1 MWYKGAMVQAPLQ
14 RSPAELVRA
23 IGRWSMVA
31 LAVNSI
37 VGSGIFG
44 LPAPVAGFLGRASP
58 LAVLL
63 AGAGM
68 GVIIACYGEVA
79 SQFTETGGTY
89 LYLRHA
95 FGRLA
100 GLQVVWLM
108 LLSRLTAVAAAV
120 NLLVT
125 YLAEFWPRATQP
137 VPRLA
142 IITGF
147 IGVLAAV
154 NCRGVGAGTRMSN
167 AAVVAKLG
175 ALGLVCAAG
184 IVWLTSHPAVTAL
197 PVTADADSWLKAMLL
212 LLFAYGGYEAALNP
226 MGEARDPRRDVTFA
240 LFAALLI
247 VTVLY
252 SVLQWVVVEVLAD
265 PAKSQRPLADAARV
279 MLGEPGAA
287 LISIGALVSVY
298 GYVSANMLTTP
309 RGIFAPAQAGD
320 LPALLGAV
328 HPRWRTP
335 YVAIAVFAVLLWA
348 FSQFASFSWNVTL
361 SAVSRIVYYAGICA
375 AVPVLRRTQPA
386 AAAFRV
392 PGGLTLPVL
401 GIAICALLL
410 TRVDFGKS
418 LILLATIAVA
428 LLNWALVRD
437 ASPMSR
443 TEKSK
448 RVEP

>member
-1 MWYKGAMVQAPLQ
+1 MVQVPTDSS
-14 RSPAELVRA
+14 RAELVRA

-44 LPAPVAGFLGRASP
+44 LPSPVAGLIGRASP

-89 LYLRHA
+89 LYLRHT

-108 LLSRLTAVAAAV
+108 LLSRLTAVAAAL

-147 IGVLAAV
+147 IAVLAAV

-167 AAVVAKLG
+167 ASVVAKLG
-175 ALGLVCAAG
+175 ALGIVCVAG
-184 IVWLTSHPAVTAL
+184 IAWLTVHPAVAAP
-197 PVTADADSWLKAMLL
+197 PVAAGLDNWLKAMLL

-226 MGEARDPRRDVTFA
+226 MGEARDPRRDVAFA
-240 LFAALLI
+240 LFVALLI
-247 VTVLY
+247 VTVIY
-252 SVLQWVVVEVLAD
+252 TVLQWVVVSVLTD
-265 PAKSQRPLADAARV
+265 PARSQRPLADAARV

-335 YVAIAVFAVLLWA
+335 YVSILVFAVLLWG

-361 SAVSRIVYYAGICA
+361 SAVARIVYYAGICA
-375 AVPVLRRTQPA
+375 AVPVLRRKQPG

-392 PGGLTLPVL
+392 PGGLTLPVVGVAL
-401 GIAICALLL
+401 CVLLL
-410 TRVDFGKS
+410 TQVDFGKS

-428 LLNWALVRD
+428 LVNRALVRER
-437 ASPMSR
+437 SPR
-443 TEKSK
+443 AA
-448 RVEP
+448 RA

>member
-1 MWYKGAMVQAPLQ
+1 MGEAPSHSS
-14 RSPAELVRA
+14 RAELVRA

-44 LPAPVAGFLGRASP
+44 LPSPVAGLVGKLSP

-63 AGAGM
+63 AAAGM

-108 LLSRLTAVAAAV
+108 TLSRLTAVAAAV

-137 VPRLA
+137 APRLA
-142 IITGF
+142 VITGF

-154 NCRGVGAGTRMSN
+154 NCRGVGAGTHMSN
-167 AAVVAKLG
+167 AAVVGKLG

-184 IVWLTSHPAVTAL
+184 IGWLTVHPAVPAPLLT
-197 PVTADADSWLKAMLL
+197 PSADSWLKAMLL

-226 MGEARDPRRDVTFA
+226 MGEARDPRRDVAFS

-265 PAKSQRPLADAARV
+265 PAASQRPLADAARV

-287 LISIGALVSVY
+287 LISVGALISVY

-335 YVAIAVFAVLLWA
+335 YVAIVVFAVLLWA
-348 FSQFASFSWNVTL
+348 FSQYASFAWNVTL

-375 AVPVLRRTQPA
+375 AVPVLRRKQPG

-401 GIAICALLL
+401 GVGICVLLL
-410 TRVDFGKS
+410 TRADFGKS
-418 LILLATIAVA
+418 VILLATVGVA
-428 LLNWALVRD
+428 LLNWALVRNRGLP
-437 ASPMSR
+437 AA
-443 TEKSK
+443 
-448 RVEP
+448 RV

>member
-1 MWYKGAMVQAPLQ
+1 MGEAPSHSS
-14 RSPAELVRA
+14 RAELVRA

-31 LAVNSI
+31 LAVNSS

-44 LPAPVAGFLGRASP
+44 LPSPVAGLVGKLSP

-63 AGAGM
+63 AAAGM

-108 LLSRLTAVAAAV
+108 TLSRLTAVAAAV

-137 VPRLA
+137 TPRLA
-142 IITGF
+142 VITGF

-154 NCRGVGAGTRMSN
+154 NCRGVGAGTHMSN
-167 AAVVAKLG
+167 AAVVGKLG

-184 IVWLTSHPAVTAL
+184 IGWLTVHPAVPAPLLT
-197 PVTADADSWLKAMLL
+197 PSADSWLKAMLL

-226 MGEARDPRRDVTFA
+226 MGEARDPRRDVAFS

-265 PAKSQRPLADAARV
+265 PAASQRPLADAARV

-287 LISIGALVSVY
+287 LISVGALISVY

-335 YVAIAVFAVLLWA
+335 YVAIVVFAVLLWA
-348 FSQFASFSWNVTL
+348 FSQYASFAWNVTL

-375 AVPVLRRTQPA
+375 AVPVLRRKQPG

-401 GIAICALLL
+401 GVGICVLLL
-410 TRVDFGKS
+410 TRADFGKS
-418 LILLATIAVA
+418 VILLATVGVA
-428 LLNWALVRD
+428 LLNWALVRNRGLP
-437 ASPMSR
+437 AA
-443 TEKSK
+443 
-448 RVEP
+448 RV

>member
-1 MWYKGAMVQAPLQ
+1 MQEPQ
-14 RSPAELVRA
+14 RPPQSQLIRA

-44 LPAPVAGFLGRASP
+44 LPSPVAGLLGRASP
-58 LAVLL
+58 FAVLL
-63 AGAGM
+63 AAAGM
-68 GVIIACYGEVA
+68 GVIIACYAEVA

-89 LYLRHA
+89 LYLRQA

-100 GLQVVWLM
+100 GIQVVWLL

-137 VPRLA
+137 LPRLA
-142 IITGF
+142 IITAF
-147 IGVLAAV
+147 IGVLATV
-154 NCRGVGAGTRMSN
+154 NCRGVGAGTQMSN
-167 AAVVAKLG
+167 AAVVAKLA
-175 ALGLVCAAG
+175 ALGLVCTAG
-184 IVWLTSHPAVTAL
+184 IGWLAFHPAVPAPPL
-197 PVTADADSWLKAMLL
+197 SAGADSWLKAMLL
-212 LLFAYGGYEAALNP
+212 LLFAYAGYEAALNP
-226 MGEARDPRRDVTFA
+226 MGEARDPRRDVAFA
-240 LFAALLI
+240 LFAALGT

-252 SVLQWVVVEVLAD
+252 CVLQWVVVGVLPN
-265 PAKSQRPLADAARV
+265 PAVSQRPLADAARV

-335 YVAIAVFAVLLWA
+335 FVAIAVFAVLLWA
-348 FSQFASFSWNVTL
+348 FSQFANFSWNVTL
-361 SAVSRIVYYAGICA
+361 SAVTRIVPYAGICA
-375 AVPVLRRTQPA
+375 AVPVLRRKQPGA
-386 AAAFRV
+386 DAFRI

-401 GIAICALLL
+401 GVAICALLL

-418 LILLATIAVA
+418 VILLATIGVA

-437 ASPMSR
+437 RGLRAGSPTPQAQGR
-443 TEKSK
+443 G
-448 RVEP
+448 

>member
-44 LPAPVAGFLGRASP
+44 LPAPVAGLLGRASP

-68 GVIIACYGEVA
+68 GVIIACYAEVA

-108 LLSRLTAVAAAV
+108 LLSRLTAVAAAM

-167 AAVVAKLG
+167 ASVVAKLG

-184 IVWLTSHPAVTAL
+184 IVWLTVHPAVAAPPL
-197 PVTADADSWLKAMLL
+197 SPSADSWLKAMLL

-226 MGEARDPRRDVTFA
+226 MGEARDPRRDVAFA
-240 LFAALLI
+240 LFVALVV
-247 VTVLY
+247 VTLLY
-252 SVLQWVVVEVLAD
+252 SVLQWVVVGVLAD
-265 PAKSQRPLADAARV
+265 PAHSQRPLADAARV
-279 MLGEPGAA
+279 MLGQPGAA
-287 LISIGALVSVY
+287 LISVGALVSVY

-309 RGIFAPAQAGD
+309 RGIFAPAQAGE

-335 YVAIAVFAVLLWA
+335 YVSILVFAVLLWA
-348 FSQFASFSWNVTL
+348 FAQFASFSWNVTL

-375 AVPVLRRTQPA
+375 AVPVLRRKQPG

-401 GIAICALLL
+401 GVAICALLL

-437 ASPMSR
+437 RGLRAAR
-443 TEKSK
+443 A
-448 RVEP
+448 

>member
-1 MWYKGAMVQAPLQ
+1 MWYKVAMVQVPTDSS
-14 RSPAELVRA
+14 RAELVRA

-44 LPAPVAGFLGRASP
+44 LPSPVAGLLGRASP

-68 GVIIACYGEVA
+68 GVIIACYAEVA

-89 LYLRHA
+89 LYLRQA

-120 NLLVT
+120 NLLDT
-125 YLAEFWPRATQP
+125 HLAEFWPRATQP
-137 VPRLA
+137 LPRLA
-142 IITGF
+142 VITGF

-167 AAVVAKLG
+167 ASVVAKLG

-184 IVWLTSHPAVTAL
+184 IVWLTVHPAVATPPL
-197 PVTADADSWLKAMLL
+197 SSSADSWLKAMLL

-226 MGEARDPRRDVTFA
+226 MGEARDPRRDVAFA
-240 LFAALLI
+240 LFVALVM

-252 SVLQWVVVEVLAD
+252 SVLQWVVVGVLAD
-265 PAKSQRPLADAARV
+265 PAHSQRPLADAARV
-279 MLGEPGAA
+279 MLGQPGAA
-287 LISIGALVSVY
+287 LISVGALVSVY

-320 LPALLGAV
+320 LPAFLGAV

-335 YVAIAVFAVLLWA
+335 YVSILVFAVLLWA

-361 SAVSRIVYYAGICA
+361 SAVSRIVYYAGVCA
-375 AVPVLRRTQPA
+375 AVPVLRRKQPG

-392 PGGLTLPVL
+392 PGGVTLPVL
-401 GIAICALLL
+401 GVAICALLL

-437 ASPMSR
+437 RGLRAAR
-443 TEKSK
+443 A
-448 RVEP
+448 